1 MAIAVIYMCVISTSD
16 IFSVLH
22 TRCDAMN
29 FSVSVIEEF
38 GGYEK
43 VVEKLKNPLFCFLHN
58 VAALENHL
66 IEYRKEKKIFISGDK
81 VVLDNDDRK
90 IYEIDFKDERHCA
103 FFMKCGKAF
112 SYSLVLRH
120 AHKIEENIRIC
131 I

>member
-1 MAIAVIYMCVISTSD
+1 
-16 IFSVLH
+16 
-22 TRCDAMN
+22 MN
-29 FSVSVIEEF
+29 FSVSVIEQF

-43 VVEKLKNPLFCFLHN
+43 VTEKLKNPLFRFLHN

-90 IYEIDFKDERHCA
+90 IYEIDFEDKRHYG
-103 FFMKCGKAF
+103 FFMKCGKAV

-120 AHKIEENIRIC
+120 AHRIEIEEDLRIC